1 MLSSR
6 TLAFILATATSSL
19 ALAAP
24 PARVPFV
31 PSTVQ
36 RPDSHAGRYGLVTIV
51 TYGLYG
57 QKTTSTQIIDLDTY
71 IRSGAKTMLVGQ
83 AAANQAEANGI
94 CLVPD
99 PIDGGCAVS
108 GSGSVGGD
116 AGAGSGTGSGT
127 GDGGTGPNINPNGS
141 GPGTGAPEPPDPPN
155 PTSVPWSVGV
165 VTYTQY
171 YDNGQWEQTTTY
183 SRNVYPATQ
192 SDGSWGNPVTSIS
205 QVKH

>member
-24 PARVPFV
+24 PDHVPFV

-36 RPDSHAGRYGLVTIV
+36 RPDAHAGRFGLVTIV
-51 TYGLYG
+51 SYGSFG

-71 IRSGAKTMLVGQ
+71 IRSGAKKMVVGPAAVKE
-83 AAANQAEANGI
+83 AAASGI

-108 GSGSVGGD
+108 GSGTVGGD

-127 GDGGTGPNINPNGS
+127 GNGS
-141 GPGTGAPEPPDPPN
+141 GGYGSGGPTSPAPTPPDPPDAAN
-155 PTSVPWSVGV
+155 VPWNVTQI
-165 VTYTQY
+165 TYTQL
-171 YDNGQWEQTTTY
+171 YDHGQWEQTTTY
-183 SRNVYPATQ
+183 NRVAYPNGNGGGT
-192 SDGSWGNPVTSIS
+192 DGPWGYPVTSNGP
-205 QVKH
+205 VKH

>member
-24 PARVPFV
+24 SEQVPFV
-31 PSTVQ
+31 PSAVQ
-36 RPDSHAGRYGLVTIV
+36 RADSHAGRYGLVTIV
-51 TYGLYG
+51 SYGSFG
-57 QKTTSTQIIDLDTY
+57 QKTTSTQIIDLDAY
-71 IRSGAKTMLVGQ
+71 IRSGAKSMVVGQ
-83 AAANQAEANGI
+83 AAAKQAATSGI

-108 GSGSVGGD
+108 GSGTVGGD
-116 AGAGSGTGSGT
+116 AGAGSGA

-141 GPGTGAPEPPDPPN
+141 GPGSPAPAPPDPPN
-155 PTSVPWSVGV
+155 PTTVPWSVGV

-192 SDGSWGNPVTSIS
+192 SDGQWGNPVTVIS